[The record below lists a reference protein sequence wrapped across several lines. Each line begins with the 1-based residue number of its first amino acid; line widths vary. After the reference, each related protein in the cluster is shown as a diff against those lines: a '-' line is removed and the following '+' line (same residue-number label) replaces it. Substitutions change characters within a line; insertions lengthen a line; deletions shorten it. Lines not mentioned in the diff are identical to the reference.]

1 MDKKTLLRRIKKSF
15 FFKAGLIGILLIV
28 GISLTCPLWIPHDAM
43 AADLSARLAEPEWFS
58 NGFGGHIF
66 GCDPLGRDVL
76 SRVLI
81 GSRASLLIS
90 LTVVTGAVVFGT
102 MVGLIAGMFGGKVD
116 MIIMRICDIFLAVP
130 SLILALCVV
139 AILGV
144 NFTNLIIVM
153 LMTQWVKYARLVRGN
168 VLAIRNSEYVHA
180 SEVLGAGKFRI
191 MITQV
196 LPNVVNPLIIQAS
209 QNLGTVILAESG
221 LSYLGCG
228 VPLPTPAWG
237 SMISDGRAYIAQ
249 APWIVFA
256 PGVALMLTVLCFNF
270 LGDGLRD
277 VLDPRNKD

>member
-58 NGFGGHIF
+58 NG
-66 GCDPLGRDVL
+66 
-76 SRVLI
+76 
-81 GSRASLLIS
+81 
-90 LTVVTGAVVFGT
+90 
-102 MVGLIAGMFGGKVD
+102 FGGKVD

-168 VLAIRNSEYVHA
+168 VLAIRNSEYVHV

>member
-1 MDKKTLLRRIKKSF
+1 MNRKTLLRRMKKSF
-15 FFKAGLIGILLIV
+15 FFKAGLIGILLIIL
-28 GISLTCPLWIPHDAM
+28 ISLTCPLWIPHDVM
-43 AADLSARLAEPEWFS
+43 MTDLALRLAPPE
-58 NGFGGHIF
+58 GFAGGFDGHIL
-66 GCDPLGRDVL
+66 GCDALGRDVL

-90 LTVVTGAVVFGT
+90 LVVVTGSVIFGT
-102 MVGLIAGMFGGKVD
+102 LLGLIAGMFGGKVE
-116 MIIMRICDIFLAVP
+116 MVIMRICDIFLAIP

-139 AILGV
+139 AIVGV
-144 NFTNLIIVM
+144 NFTNLILVM
-153 LMTQWVKYARLVRGN
+153 LMTQWVKYTRLVRSN
-168 VLAIRNSEYVHA
+168 VLAIRDSDYVHA
-180 SEVLGAGKFRI
+180 SQVLGAGKFRI

-237 SMISDGRAYIAQ
+237 SMISDGRDYIAQ
-249 APWIVFA
+249 APWIVIA